1 MALIHSKS
9 CLIIQHPG
17 LLPSPLGD
25 GKHIVLTC
33 SLYYR
38 RVSVHGFMLPCDT
51 FLRCLMLYTPNIKR
65 KNREQEKKK
74 HAVLQQTSATY
85 FQIAGNGVSCIIS
98 ERLLWRLSWGDAFF
112 FARMEVKA
120 SEEIL
125 SLLLRNFYPKS
136 QKEVAPSS
144 YEFPLGF
151 PRCWTQWS
159 LWVPSNLGCPMI
171 VLFLH
176 QVSLI
181 HRKWND
187 ISICTEHSVKRR
199 KKP

>member
-17 LLPSPLGD
+17 LLPSPLGE

-74 HAVLQQTSATY
+74 HAVLQQTAVSFLPPETNSTENQHQLSA
-85 FQIAGNGVSCIIS
+85 C
-98 ERLLWRLSWGDAFF
+98 
-112 FARMEVKA
+112 EVV
-120 SEEIL
+120 L
-125 SLLLRNFYPKS
+125 DYPYH
-136 QKEVAPSS
+136 SS
-144 YEFPLGF
+144 Y
-151 PRCWTQWS
+151 
-159 LWVPSNLGCPMI
+159 
-171 VLFLH
+171 
-176 QVSLI
+176 
-181 HRKWND
+181 HRTHLYATL
-187 ISICTEHSVKRR
+187 CLMFAPVFTPV
-199 KKP
+199 